1 MIRSNSVKEELQS
14 KPDDSEETVKA
25 QAALEERVTKLYSGI
40 IEFQAQAV
48 CYSFCNSGS
57 QILHDI
63 VKADDW
69 KGLLEQINQWEK
81 DCWDLINRINS
92 DRSKNRSNRQV

>member
-1 MIRSNSVKEELQS
+1 MILSNSVGGELQR
-14 KPDDSEETVKA
+14 KLGDLEHTGQV
-25 QAALEERVTKLYSGI
+25 QAKLKEQVIKLYSGV

-48 CYSFCNSGS
+48 CYFFCNSGS

-92 DRSKNRSNRQV
+92 DRSKIRSNRQV